1 MYILIIDYQT
11 IYAAGCAGLREVV
24 AVGVSAILASTPLL
38 TPRPRGYHLWV
49 AVGERH
55 CARARS
61 GKRAAFP
68 RLMRVWEL
76 PDS

>member
-11 IYAAGCAGLREVV
+11 IYAAGYAGLREVV

-55 CARARS
+55 CARAVR
-61 GKRAAFP
+61 
-68 RLMRVWEL
+68 
-76 PDS
+76 